1 MRAAPC
7 RQSRAWTAACSSKR
21 NGKRG
26 TPCRTARWWRLYRLG
41 IQLSHGQVLQL
52 GRQIR
57 ESLDRERTWGKASR
71 VEQPLARTAA
81 MMGAVPNALATKIS
95 AECMTVPLAAIIAA
109 PEPACRHRVR
119 KLPGHTERAL
129 RLSQQ
134 QQATIGGLI
143 TAVKINCEFL
153 AADGWKVEGK
163 HKPLLRRMLPTHS
176 STHAVRPIAQP
187 EDTRAAFGCLRRALD
202 TSRLPS
208 C

>member
-1 MRAAPC
+1 MVDCEASASPLSGQRPTASFIKGSQPIEVDGIFVAA
-7 RQSRAWTAACSSKR
+7 
-21 NGKRG
+21 G
-26 TPCRTARWWRLYRLG
+26 
-41 IQLSHGQVLQL
+41 
-52 GRQIR
+52 
-57 ESLDRERTWGKASR
+57 DRRHPRHRHLKHR
-71 VEQPLARTAA
+71 VSDTIL
-81 MMGAVPNALATKIS
+81 I
-95 AECMTVPLAAIIAA
+95 AAI
-109 PEPACRHRVR
+109 RHRVR
-119 KLPGHTERAL
+119 KPPAHTERAL

-134 QQATIGGLI
+134 QQAAIGGLI

>member
-1 MRAAPC
+1 MRAAPR

-95 AECMTVPLAAIIAA
+95 AERMTVPLTAIIAA
-109 PEPACRHRVR
+109 PEPATTGVVGKRSGAYLNTVVTFLRDVLAGGPLLVR
-119 KLPGHTERAL
+119 EIERRAMAAGFLEPGKSIGDSKVFRTARSKLGVKTF
-129 RLSQQ
+129 QQ
-134 QQATIGGLI
+134 SGLKAGGWIWSLPDQATS
-143 TAVKINCEFL
+143 N
-153 AADGWKVEGK
+153 
-163 HKPLLRRMLPTHS
+163 
-176 STHAVRPIAQP
+176 
-187 EDTRAAFGCLRRALD
+187 
-202 TSRLPS
+202 
-208 C
+208 